1 MEGKGKKLCRKFFLL
16 ELYYMGMIN
25 TNDRI
30 EFLSSEIQRLEDLIE
45 RLTPYADEVG
55 PDKQSNRLILDDAIL
70 KKQVCQDLLSDL

>member
-1 MEGKGKKLCRKFFLL
+1 
-16 ELYYMGMIN
+16 MGMIN

-55 PDKQSNRLILDDAIL
+55 PDKKSNRLILDNAIL

>member
-1 MEGKGKKLCRKFFLL
+1 MA
-16 ELYYMGMIN
+16 MIN
-25 TNDRI
+25 TNDKI

-45 RLTPYADEVG
+45 RLTPYADVVV

>member
-1 MEGKGKKLCRKFFLL
+1 MA
-16 ELYYMGMIN
+16 MIN
-25 TNDRI
+25 TNDKI

-45 RLTPYADEVG
+45 RLTPYADVVG